1 MSEQEQLREQNKI
14 SDYKF
19 SPAANFLRKNP
30 LLACGLAVSPAV
42 LYADTLENAII
53 LSMFMTLLTFLTLTI
68 SSFIPR
74 KIVYTSRV
82 ILYTLIG
89 ALMFVPIYILFSKIM
104 PEKTVSMGIIAPL
117 LITNPFI
124 VSRSELQF
132 FRESKGKMFA
142 DILTTLA
149 GYDIA
154 VIIIGFLRELLS
166 TGGIGGQLYGI
177 KYTFPG
183 LGYPFGGF
191 LIVGLLAAAVRL
203 ISRLVRRKS
212 K

>member
-1 MSEQEQLREQNKI
+1 MAEQPTNKL
-14 SDYKF
+14 SDYKY
-19 SPAANFLRKNP
+19 SPARNFLSKNP

-42 LYADTLENAII
+42 LYADTAENAII
-53 LSMFMTLLTFLTLTI
+53 LSVFMSVLTFASLTVC
-68 SSFIPR
+68 SFIPR

-82 ILYTLIG
+82 ILYTLIT
-89 ALMFVPIYILFSKIM
+89 ALMFVPVYILFDRII

-132 FRESKGKMFA
+132 FRESKGKMFI

-154 VIIIGFLRELLS
+154 VIIIGFIRELLS
-166 TGGIGGQLYGI
+166 TGGVGGKLYGI
-177 KYTFPG
+177 GYTFPAI
-183 LGYPFGGF
+183 GYPFGGF
-191 LIVGLLAAAVRL
+191 ILIGLLAGGVRV
-203 ISRLVRRKS
+203 ISRLFRKKS

>member
-1 MSEQEQLREQNKI
+1 MAEQPTNKL
-14 SDYKF
+14 SDYKYAP
-19 SPAANFLRKNP
+19 SRNFLSKNP

-42 LYADTLENAII
+42 LYADTAENAII
-53 LSMFMTLLTFLTLTI
+53 LSVFMSVLTFASLTVC
-68 SSFIPR
+68 SFIPR

-82 ILYTLIG
+82 ILYTLIT
-89 ALMFVPIYILFSKIM
+89 ALMFVPVYILFERII

-132 FRESKGKMFA
+132 FRESKGKMFV

-154 VIIIGFLRELLS
+154 VIIIGFIRELLS
-166 TGGIGGQLYGI
+166 TGGVGGKLYGI
-177 KYTFPG
+177 GYTFPAI
-183 LGYPFGGF
+183 GYPFGGF
-191 LIVGLLAAAVRL
+191 ILIGLLAGGVRV
-203 ISRLVRRKS
+203 ISRLFRKKS